1 MEEARTI
8 FLSQPKSIMNEKI
21 DEFLETLRTKLEKN
35 TSAGKNKLAFMQHQ
49 CCQLELTAPK

>member
-1 MEEARTI
+1 
-8 FLSQPKSIMNEKI
+8 MNEKI

-49 CCQLELTAPK
+49 CCQLDLTAPN